1 MPKIDLL
8 IPKGTKCK
16 NGICEQDI
24 EIENLEIPEINP
36 TIKRIPEIQFK
47 NMDNGHVE
55 SNNNNTVEKIIEK
68 IIKVTPSYQPN
79 YVCKGAKCK
88 TLPNPNYTARVKGK
102 CTNCNQFTKETFGT
116 CIYCGSSEIEEIS
129 EDELNN
135 LGIPTPADNIEDSQ
149 EAD

>member
-1 MPKIDLL
+1 MPKIDLI

-55 SNNNNTVEKIIEK
+55 NNNTVEKIIEK

-102 CTNCNQFTKETFGT
+102 CANCGQFTKETFGT
-116 CIYCGSSEIEEIS
+116 CIYCGNTEIDEIS

-149 EAD
+149 ESD